1 MPFLSRNI
9 ESLCIYNPI
18 EGKQYELESLP
29 SQPLE
34 EKTMIHKTLLL
45 AFPAAIAAVTLS
57 DPVSAEVYCRR
68 PGVPVGCVA
77 RPAAAVATPGVGA
90 PGVGV
95 SPGVGVGAPGVGVSP
110 GVGVGAPGVGGAV
123 DTGGPVNRRGV
134 R

>member
-1 MPFLSRNI
+1 
-9 ESLCIYNPI
+9 
-18 EGKQYELESLP
+18 
-29 SQPLE
+29 
-34 EKTMIHKTLLL
+34 MIHKTLLL

-95 SPGVGVGAPGVGVSP
+95 SPGVGVGAPGVG
-110 GVGVGAPGVGGAV
+110 APGVGGAV
-123 DTGGPVNRRGV
+123 NAGGPVNRRGV